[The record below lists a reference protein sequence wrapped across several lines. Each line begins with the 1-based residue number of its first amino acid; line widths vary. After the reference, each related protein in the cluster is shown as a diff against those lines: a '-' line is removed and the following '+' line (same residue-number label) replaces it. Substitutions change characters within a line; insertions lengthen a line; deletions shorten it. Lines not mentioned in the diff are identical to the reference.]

1 MAALHSVQCQV
12 VLGPSTGIIK

>member
-12 VLGPSTGIIK
+12 VLGPNTGIIK